1 MLRIKREG
9 LEITLLHCH
18 SEAPVLSEVEG
29 STYFASVQAPRS
41 KNLNVEISI
50 LNFYEL
56 NRGAVMV
63 KEGNKAPDF
72 CLSGLDEK
80 GEKKEIS
87 LKDFKGK
94 KVFLCFYPKDDTP
107 GCT

>member
-1 MLRIKREG
+1 MRLLAEFILSQRRRFFASLRMTSEG

-80 GEKKEIS
+80 GEKKKY
-87 LKDFKGK
+87 L
-94 KVFLCFYPKDDTP
+94 
-107 GCT
+107 